1 LLGRQRLDNVL
12 MGVNRLSRCLRR
24 LWEPA
29 ATPIW
34 HLTFVLLLSMGMT
47 HLGKEVAAGDVDP
60 VPALRIGTSGD
71 YAPFSFAAGTD
82 NPEWTPEGFD
92 IDVARAYAQERGL
105 KIEWIRF
112 RWPDLI
118 HDLEAN
124 RFDIAM
130 SGITVR
136 PERSLAGRYSV
147 PIANSGAVALLPKA
161 SPLQTLDALNHSDIR
176 IAVNHGGHLERVTR
190 ARFPQAQILAIDD
203 NRAVL
208 NTLAGDRA
216 DAVITDTLEAPGWRE
231 LAPGTTQLGPFT
243 RDTKAYL
250 LEKNQNKLAADLNGW
265 LLDREADQTLD
276 SLRRQGLGQSMS
288 PPPASALQALL
299 AAIDERL
306 ALMPEV
312 AESKRGSG
320 RPVEDRS
327 REEIVIERAVTA
339 ADNASLPTDSRAF
352 DETALRAL
360 FRAQIEAAKDIQN
373 ATLAAPTRGA
383 ADAPAKLHE
392 VLRPALGR
400 IGDRISW
407 LLVRL
412 PSDLDRDSV
421 HEQTR
426 LALKGHALAGS
437 RVSEIAEAILGIHA
451 ATAQPPTGPPGLIN
465 KTRNVSGG
473 AGEP

>member
-1 LLGRQRLDNVL
+1 MAHPGKA
-12 MGVNRLSRCLRR
+12 
-24 LWEPA
+24 A
-29 ATPIW
+29 AT
-34 HLTFVLLLSMGMT
+34 G
-47 HLGKEVAAGDVDP
+47 EADA
-60 VPALRIGTSGD
+60 VPTLRVGTSGD
-71 YAPFSFAAGTD
+71 YAPFSFAADTD
-82 NPEWTPEGFD
+82 NLEWTPEGFD

-105 KIEWIRF
+105 KIEWVRF

-124 RFDIAM
+124 RFDVAM

-147 PIANSGAVALLPKA
+147 PVANSGAVVLLPKA
-161 SPLQTLDALNHSDIR
+161 SPLQALNDLNHSDIR

-208 NTLAGDRA
+208 NSLASKRA
-216 DAVITDTLEAPGWRE
+216 DAVITDTLEAPEWRK

-250 LEKNQNKLAADLNGW
+250 LEKSQNKLAADLNGW
-265 LLDREADQTLD
+265 LLDKEADQTLD
-276 SLRRQGLGQSMS
+276 SLRRQGLDQSMF
-288 PPPASALQALL
+288 PPPASALSALL

-320 RPVEDRS
+320 RPVEDRI
-327 REEIVIERAVTA
+327 REGVVIERAVTA
-339 ADNASLPTDSRAF
+339 ADHAALPTDSRAVNKV
-352 DETALRAL
+352 ALRAL
-360 FRAQIEAAKDIQN
+360 FRAQIEAAKDIQKS
-373 ATLAAPTRGA
+373 TLASPAGGGA
-383 ADAPAKLHE
+383 ESPAKLHE

-426 LALKGHALAGS
+426 LALKGHALAES

-451 ATAQPPTGPPGLIN
+451 VAAPPPADPPGLIN